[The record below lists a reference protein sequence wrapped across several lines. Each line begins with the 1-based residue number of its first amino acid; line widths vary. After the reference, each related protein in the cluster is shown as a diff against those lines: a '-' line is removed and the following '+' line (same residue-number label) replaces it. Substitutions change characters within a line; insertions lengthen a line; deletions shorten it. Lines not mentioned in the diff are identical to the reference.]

1 MCAPMWFY
9 ATSMQKALSHWEWML
24 GNELWSLEKWEYFY
38 SLSHLFTAIFD
49 SFFLAKNYFLQVTV
63 WLLILQTTGSEVG
76 CVSRGL
82 WTGMVTHII
91 FQDYFYLFHESSKN
105 SWTKSI
111 WRRTAQSISFPPNVS
126 GREMS
131 QLHVRAALQH
141 ISVKFSNLDWKWA
154 SGTIVNIFL
163 TYSSQNLASH
173 SNESFL
179 EFLRMQADIISFNLI
194 PNFDTNN

>member
-1 MCAPMWFY
+1 MHLCDFTLRAYRRLTEIGCWKLNFGFLKDANTFPHQ
-9 ATSMQKALSHWEWML
+9 SSPH
-24 GNELWSLEKWEYFY
+24 
-38 SLSHLFTAIFD
+38 SHLN
-49 SFFLAKNYFLQVTV
+49 SFSLAKNYFLQVTV
-63 WLLILQTTGSEVG
+63 CLLILQTTGTHVG

-82 WTGMVTHII
+82 WTGMVTHIV
-91 FQDYFYLFHESSKN
+91 FQDYFCLFHEGSKN
-105 SWTKSI
+105 SSIKRI
-111 WRRTAQSISFPPNVS
+111 WRRTAQSVSFFPNVS

-154 SGTIVNIFL
+154 SGTIVDIFL

-173 SNESFL
+173 SNGSFL

-194 PNFDTNN
+194 PNFDTDN